1 MLQKKFNNSNSS
13 DFTGFMKR
21 EVVENVGINPDLTF
35 IFAGVEPETINAW
48 DDEARSYTDQV
59 VGYRYPVMQDTTDE
73 NGNSFQQNPVLVRV
87 DGDPLNL
94 NFGDKVQFTTLLGYR
109 NKRYQYS
116 FQARSIKKAK

>member
-1 MLQKKFNNSNSS
+1 
-13 DFTGFMKR
+13 MKR

>member
-35 IFAGVEPETINAW
+35 VFAGVEPETINAW

-59 VGYRYPVMQDTTDE
+59 VGYRYPVMQDTIDE

-87 DGDPLNL
+87 DGDPLTL